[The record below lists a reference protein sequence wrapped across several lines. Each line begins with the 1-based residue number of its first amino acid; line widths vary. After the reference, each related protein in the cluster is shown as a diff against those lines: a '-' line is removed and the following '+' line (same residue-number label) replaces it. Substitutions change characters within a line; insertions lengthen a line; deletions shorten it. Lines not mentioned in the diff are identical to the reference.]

1 MKIKSFILKLIFA
14 LILFSQNSFAKNL
27 PPGSGIS
34 DVPANVLILLDKSG
48 SMSFRMVSSSGF
60 YYPTAVA
67 VDASGDVYGA
77 QYGTYGI
84 KKLTYTTGALDSTFG
99 SSGTYRGSGNCRV
112 YNVYVMQVHNGFLY
126 VGSYYYHR
134 VFRINLT
141 TGACDWSE
149 RIYYPTHLSI
159 KNNIMNVFSYYNG
172 NGLTRNLSTN
182 QNIRCNYNY
191 NNAIRYSLG
200 GTLDASGN
208 NFYSYYNR

>member
-1 MKIKSFILKLIFA
+1 LI
-14 LILFSQNSFAKNL
+14 NL
-27 PPGSGIS
+27 EACQRGWR
-34 DVPANVLILLDKSG
+34 VAN
-48 SMSFRMVSSSGF
+48 
-60 YYPTAVA
+60 AV
-67 VDASGDVYGA
+67 
-77 QYGTYGI
+77 I
-84 KKLTYTTGALDSTFG
+84 KKLTYATGALDSTFG
-99 SSGTYRGSGNCRV
+99 SRGTYRGSGNCRV
-112 YNVYVMQVHNGFLY
+112 YNVYGMQVHNGFLY

-208 NFYSYYNR
+208 NFYSYYNRYLYRFTRDSNGCVNLSSYASIIYRSQWQYGYGLASHPTDDSILYGSS